1 MFFFQKYFE
10 SQNYIVKLC
19 YSYLVT
25 ECVACT
31 EKNQFFTTI
40 GSHNQLS
47 DHHKKDFEIVSRVEF
62 SC

>member
-1 MFFFQKYFE
+1 MLFFQKYFE
-10 SQNYIVKLC
+10 SQNYIVKLR

-31 EKNQFFTTI
+31 EKNQFFYN
-40 GSHNQLS
+40 HS